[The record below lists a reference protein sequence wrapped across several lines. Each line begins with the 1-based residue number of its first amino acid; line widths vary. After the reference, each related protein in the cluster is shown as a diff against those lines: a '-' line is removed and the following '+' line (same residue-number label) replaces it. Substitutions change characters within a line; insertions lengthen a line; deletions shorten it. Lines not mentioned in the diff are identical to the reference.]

1 MPLHVNETKC
11 HLWTKHPDAL
21 NTIGDGVT
29 LGLAAELE
37 SPLASA
43 LERVSALQLQSAK
56 AWLLELESVLAS
68 PSPTDADKH
77 KACNRASGY
86 H

>member
-1 MPLHVNETKC
+1 MSLVDQT
-11 HLWTKHPDAL
+11 PDAP

-29 LGLAAELE
+29 VGLAAELE

-43 LERVSALQLQSAK
+43 LEWVSASRLQSAK

-68 PSPTDADKH
+68 PSPAGADKH
-77 KACNRASGY
+77 KACNLASGY
-86 H
+86 Y